1 MTIPNITVEELR
13 KHANRFLDRL
23 KINGWV
29 GNFTTFLQ
37 PRVKHGDVV
46 ELIDSQVPDRNGK
59 YYVKR
64 VSTSFGMEGGR
75 QTIELDK
82 DA

>member
-1 MTIPNITVEELR
+1 MCIR
-13 KHANRFLDRL
+13 DR
-23 KINGWV
+23 
-29 GNFTTFLQ
+29 

-75 QTIELDK
+75 KTIELDK